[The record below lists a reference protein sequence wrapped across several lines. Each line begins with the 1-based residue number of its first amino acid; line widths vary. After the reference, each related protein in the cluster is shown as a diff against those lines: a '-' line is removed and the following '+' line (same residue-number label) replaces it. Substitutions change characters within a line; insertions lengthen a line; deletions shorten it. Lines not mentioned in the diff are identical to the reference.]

1 MEGYYPPENKK
12 KLKEMQINHVA
23 ELNGKCVVTDMVW
36 SEHAA
41 YQFCSV
47 L

>member
-1 MEGYYPPENKK
+1 
-12 KLKEMQINHVA
+12 VA

-47 L
+47 LWDSYSSSSVQVHIQTKGVKP